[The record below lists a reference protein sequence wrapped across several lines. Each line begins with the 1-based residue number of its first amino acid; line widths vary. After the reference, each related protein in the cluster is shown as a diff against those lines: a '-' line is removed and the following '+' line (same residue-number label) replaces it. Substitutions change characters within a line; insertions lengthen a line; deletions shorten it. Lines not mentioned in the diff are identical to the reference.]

1 MIKHLQFILKTG
13 LTILLLVLSIASAY
27 SQERKITGT
36 VKDAESGETLIGVN
50 IVMTQ
55 DKSRGSVSD
64 IDGNF
69 EITVPATADSLNFSY
84 VGYTSQTVAITSS
97 VINISLIPGKQL
109 AEVVVVG
116 YGTQKTK
123 EVTSA
128 VASVKSEDFNS
139 GNVSDPIQLIQ
150 GKVAGL
156 SIVKP
161 GGDPNADFTIR
172 LRGLST
178 FGSNTEP
185 LIIIDGVQGASLKSV
200 DPQDIASMDVLK
212 DASAAAI
219 YGTRAASGVILI
231 TTKKGKATEGR
242 KGANVEF
249 NTNFTVESIAKKM
262 DVLTRD
268 EYLQFSNAT
277 DYGSETDW
285 MDEITQK
292 GFSQV
297 YNLAV
302 NGATEKSNYRVSF
315 NYRKGNGVVVGTGY
329 DQYNGRLNFTQKA
342 LNDMVTFD
350 FNLSATLRDEEYAPG
365 EALGF
370 VTNYNPTA
378 PVYGTGSDT
387 SAATRAYVNEW
398 GGYFQQPAFSFY
410 NPLAVVEQNTQD
422 GTKKEVVGSLRT
434 TFKPVKWGQLAIFYS
449 QERGNDLYGTYT
461 SKYSLFNATRTDKSG
476 NHSGFARKNTEDRFH
491 QLLEITGELQ
501 KDFGDFNVK
510 VLGGYS
516 YQDEITDRYSA
527 YGEGFL
533 TDAFS
538 YNSLG
543 SAAGIVANNEMV
555 SSYKFGSTLIGFFA
569 RATVN
574 WKDGVFLT
582 GNFRRDGS
590 TMFGENNQ
598 WGSFPG
604 VSAGVDITRFIEIPY
619 VNRLK
624 IRGGYG
630 ETGNLPPNPY
640 LSKDL
645 FNVDPNGNFFY
656 QGDFIQA
663 YKLVRNANPDLKW
676 EVKKELGFGIDFFLL
691 NYRLTGSIDY
701 YNSKSTDL
709 MLEYTVPVPPYP
721 TDKMWLNVGELEN
734 SGIEFAMNYD
744 VFQKTKV
751 KWSTNLNFA
760 YYLDA
765 KLNKITSDI
774 ATGGSER
781 FYGTLGDPYLTG
793 VQTILVN
800 EGGAIGQII
809 APVFI
814 EIAYDS
820 VANKYYKKYKDVD
833 GDGEFNSKKD
843 YEIVGNGLPDFQIG
857 WGNNLSFKNFYL
869 NFFLRG
875 VFGHS
880 LVNVN
885 NARYGEPSTIA
896 IQSGMGIALDYIQ
909 AQDGIQYSDVHVEKA
924 SYVKLDNF
932 AFGYNFKI
940 PENKYISLLK
950 VYFSGQNLFTIS
962 DYSGVDPEVRYGDA
976 NDNNNPLAP
985 GIDREKTYFSTRSFT
1000 LGINVIF

>member
-1 MIKHLQFILKTG
+1 MIKHLHFLSKAG
-13 LTILLLVLSIASAY
+13 LIMLFMAMGIINAFA
-27 SQERKITGT
+27 QERTITGT
-36 VKDAESGETLIGVN
+36 VKDAGTGETLIGVN
-50 IVMTQ
+50 IVLAQ
-55 DKSRGSVSD
+55 DKSKGTVSD
-64 IDGNF
+64 IDGNYQ
-69 EITVPATADSLNFSY
+69 ISVPATADSLNFSY
-84 VGYTSQTVAITSS
+84 VGYTSQTVAITTS
-97 VINISLIPGKQL
+97 VINISLMPGKQL
-109 AEVVVVG
+109 EEVVVVG

-128 VASVKSEDFNS
+128 VARVKNEDFNN

-161 GGDPNADFTIR
+161 GSDPNADFTIR

-185 LIIIDGVQGASLKSV
+185 LIIIDGVQGASLKSL
-200 DPQDIASMDVLK
+200 DPQDVESMDVLK

-231 TTKKGKATEGR
+231 TTKKGKMTEGR

-262 DVLTRD
+262 DVLTKD

-277 DYGSETDW
+277 DFGSETDW

-302 NGATEKSNYRVSF
+302 NGATEKSSYRVSF
-315 NYRKGNGVVVGTGY
+315 NYRNSDGVVVGTGY

-342 LNDMVTFD
+342 LNDMLTFD
-350 FNLSATLRDEEYAPG
+350 FNLSATMRDEEYAPG

-378 PVYGTGSDT
+378 PVYDDT
-387 SAATRAYVNEW
+387 SAFSQGW
-398 GGYFQQPAFSFY
+398 GGYFQQQAFSFY
-410 NPLAVVEQNTQD
+410 NPVAVIEQNTQD
-422 GTKKEVVGSLRT
+422 GKKQEIVGSIKT
-434 TFKPVKWGQLAIFYS
+434 DFQPVKWAKLGIFYS
-449 QERGNDLYGTYT
+449 QERGNDLFGTYT
-461 SKYSLFNATRTDKSG
+461 SKYSLFNATRSDKSG
-476 NHSGFARKNTEDRFH
+476 SHEGFARKNTEDRVH

-516 YQDEITDRYSA
+516 WQDEITDRYSA

-533 TDAFS
+533 TDAFT
-538 YNSLG
+538 YNSLN
-543 SAAGIVANNEMV
+543 SAAGIVANDEMV

-569 RATVN
+569 RATLN
-574 WKDGVFLT
+574 WKDGIFLT

-590 TMFGENNQ
+590 TMFGANNQ

-604 VSAGVDITRFIEIPY
+604 ISAGVDITRFIEIPY

-676 EVKKELGFGIDFFLL
+676 EVKKEIGFGIDFYLL
-691 NYRLTGSIDY
+691 NYRLSGSIDY
-701 YNSKSTDL
+701 YNSKSEDL

-734 SGIEFAMNYD
+734 SGFEFTANYE

-751 KWSTNLNFA
+751 KWTTNLNFA
-760 YYLDA
+760 YYLDT

-774 ATGGSER
+774 AEGESER

-800 EGGAIGQII
+800 EGGPIGQII

-820 VANKYYKKYKDVD
+820 VSEKYYKKYKDVD

-843 YEIVGNGLPDFQIG
+843 YEIVGNGLPDFQLG
-857 WGNNLSFKNFYL
+857 WGNSFTYNNFYL

-885 NARYGEPSTIA
+885 NARFGEPNTIA
-896 IQSGMGIALDYIQ
+896 IQSGMGIALDYMQ

-932 AFGYNFKI
+932 AFGYNFNI
-940 PENKYISLLK
+940 PENKYISSVK
-950 VYFSGQNLFTIS
+950 VYLSGQNLFTIT
-962 DYSGVDPEVRYGDA
+962 DYSGVDPEVRYGDSS
-976 NDNNNPLAP
+976 DNNNPLAP
-985 GIDREKTYFSTRSFT
+985 GIDRPNTYFSTRSFT
-1000 LGINVIF
+1000 LGVNVLF